1 MKSNFDKKKHIH
13 RSFHEKFSLKILP
26 SFLFTKTFHFEIFV
40 FFYDHNY
47 LLNPYLTSPLGSFI
61 YVSCY
66 VAITIIFSII
76 VFVKYLCRDILIFP
90 FYISMLCNLCIFIE
104 NLFNISLFIQKC
116 KFTRFQIIE

>member
-1 MKSNFDKKKHIH
+1 MVIYFIAVL
-13 RSFHEKFSLKILP
+13 SLKYL
-26 SFLFTKTFHFEIFV
+26 V

-47 LLNPYLTSPLGSFI
+47 LLNPYLTSLLDSFI

-90 FYISMLCNLCIFIE
+90 FYISMLCNLYIFIE
-104 NLFNISLFIQKC
+104 NLFNIFLFIQKY